1 MDPLTAIGLAGNL
14 LQFIELA
21 TKIISKGNRIRQS
34 ADGLLEEY
42 HDLEIVTRDLLV
54 LQAKLKPVPDA
65 ADNFHSDEDREM
77 NDLLDA
83 SNELASKLLTR
94 LNMAKAQG
102 RYRGWK
108 SLRQALKSVTSKDEV
123 EDMARR
129 LSTFRDEFQ
138 TRILVSLR

>member
-14 LQFIELA
+14 LQFIEFA
-21 TKIISKGNRIRQS
+21 AKIISKGNRIRQS

-42 HDLEIVTRDLLV
+42 HDLEIVTSDLLV
-54 LQAKLKPVPDA
+54 LQAKIKPVPDA
-65 ADNFHSDEDREM
+65 ANNFHSDEDHEM
-77 NDLLDA
+77 HNLLDA

-102 RYRGWK
+102 RYRSWK

-123 EDMARR
+123 EYMARR
-129 LSTFRDEFQ
+129 LNTFRDEFQ
-138 TRILVSLR
+138 TRVLVSLR